1 MHRIL
6 VLLVVALLGL
16 TACGAGEDADSG
28 SGGPAESTEP
38 EPTALPDVARVVC
51 DESGARLETSSVRP
65 QPDGIH
71 FEIVNETGSERS
83 VAIQN
88 AQGTGTGM
96 GVPAGTSTQVVDVEP
111 GALTVSCTDPATEP
125 GAGEAPRGRRRGR
138 HLGLDPPGLRRAVLA
153 GRRLHPGRLRRDH
166 GPDRGREEGRR
177 GLRARA
183 RRRLRARR
191 LSRHRHHPRADGSGR
206 RADRG
211 RRPDRR
217 RHRQVAREHGHGL
230 QLPRELTDR

>member
-28 SGGPAESTEP
+28 SGRPAETTEP
-38 EPTALPDVARVVC
+38 TPTALPDVARVVC
-51 DESGARLETSSVRP
+51 DGNGARLETTSVRP

-96 GVPAGTSTQVVDVEP
+96 GVPAGTSTHVVDVEP
-111 GALTVSCTDPATEP
+111 GALTVACTDPATEP
-125 GAGEAPRGRRRGR
+125 GAGEALEVVDEDGIWVSTR
-138 HLGLDPPGLRRAVLA
+138 LGCAEQFSQVVDYIQGASGETTDPLEAAEKAVEGFGLEPDDVFERAGYPDTDTARV
-153 GRRLHPGRLRRDH
+153 RMVRD
-166 GPDRGREEGRR
+166 GEPIAVVD
-177 GLRARA
+177 LVD
-183 RRRLRARR
+183 
-191 LSRHRHHPRADGSGR
+191 DGTGKWLVSMVTGCSSL
-206 RADRG
+206 
-211 RRPDRR
+211 
-217 RHRQVAREHGHGL
+217 EN
-230 QLPRELTDR
+230 

>member
-28 SGGPAESTEP
+28 SGGPAESPEP

-51 DESGARLETSSVRP
+51 DENGARLETSSVRP

-125 GAGEAPRGRRRGR
+125 GAGEALEVVDEDGIWVSTR
-138 HLGLDPPGLRRAVLA
+138 LGCAEQFSQVVDYIQGASGETTDPIEAAKKAVEGFGLEPDDVFERAGYPDTDTTRV
-153 GRRLHPGRLRRDH
+153 RMVRD
-166 GPDRGREEGRR
+166 GEPIAVVD
-177 GLRARA
+177 LID
-183 RRRLRARR
+183 
-191 LSRHRHHPRADGSGR
+191 DGTGKWLVSMVTGCSSL
-206 RADRG
+206 
-211 RRPDRR
+211 
-217 RHRQVAREHGHGL
+217 EN
-230 QLPRELTDR
+230 

>member
-28 SGGPAESTEP
+28 SGGPAESPEP

-125 GAGEAPRGRRRGR
+125 GAGEALEVVDEDGIWVSTR
-138 HLGLDPPGLRRAVLA
+138 LGCAEQFSQVVDYIQGASGETTDPIEAAKKAVEGFGLEPDDVFERAGYPDTDTTRV
-153 GRRLHPGRLRRDH
+153 RMVRD
-166 GPDRGREEGRR
+166 GEPIAVVD
-177 GLRARA
+177 LID
-183 RRRLRARR
+183 
-191 LSRHRHHPRADGSGR
+191 DGTGKWLVSMVTGCSSL
-206 RADRG
+206 
-211 RRPDRR
+211 
-217 RHRQVAREHGHGL
+217 EN
-230 QLPRELTDR
+230 

>member
-125 GAGEAPRGRRRGR
+125 GAGEALEVVDEDGIWVSTR
-138 HLGLDPPGLRRAVLA
+138 LGCAEQFSQVDDYIQGASGETTDPIEAAKKAVEGFGLEPDDVFERAGYPDTDTTRV
-153 GRRLHPGRLRRDH
+153 RMVRD
-166 GPDRGREEGRR
+166 GEPIAVVD
-177 GLRARA
+177 LID
-183 RRRLRARR
+183 
-191 LSRHRHHPRADGSGR
+191 DGTGKWLVSMVTGCSSL
-206 RADRG
+206 
-211 RRPDRR
+211 
-217 RHRQVAREHGHGL
+217 EN
-230 QLPRELTDR
+230 

>member
-6 VLLVVALLGL
+6 ALLVVALLGL

-51 DESGARLETSSVRP
+51 DENGAHLETTSVRP

-83 VAIQN
+83 VTIQN

-125 GAGEAPRGRRRGR
+125 GAGEALEVIDEDGIWVSTR
-138 HLGLDPPGLRRAVLA
+138 LGCAEQFSQVVDYIQGASGETSDPLEAAKKAVEGFGLEPDDVFERAGYPDTDTARV
-153 GRRLHPGRLRRDH
+153 RMVRD
-166 GPDRGREEGRR
+166 GEPIAVVD
-177 GLRARA
+177 LID
-183 RRRLRARR
+183 
-191 LSRHRHHPRADGSGR
+191 DGTGKWLVSMVTGCSSL
-206 RADRG
+206 
-211 RRPDRR
+211 
-217 RHRQVAREHGHGL
+217 EN
-230 QLPRELTDR
+230 

>member
-6 VLLVVALLGL
+6 ALLVVALLGL
-16 TACGAGEDADSG
+16 TACGAGEDTDPG

-88 AQGTGTGM
+88 AQGTGIGM

-125 GAGEAPRGRRRGR
+125 GAGEALEVVDEDGIWVSTR
-138 HLGLDPPGLRRAVLA
+138 LGCAEQFSQVVDYIQGASGETTDPTEAAKKAVEGFGLEPDDVFERAGYPDTDTTRV
-153 GRRLHPGRLRRDH
+153 RMVRD
-166 GPDRGREEGRR
+166 GEPIAVVD
-177 GLRARA
+177 LID
-183 RRRLRARR
+183 
-191 LSRHRHHPRADGSGR
+191 DGTGKWLVSMVTGCSSL
-206 RADRG
+206 
-211 RRPDRR
+211 
-217 RHRQVAREHGHGL
+217 EN
-230 QLPRELTDR
+230 

>member
-6 VLLVVALLGL
+6 ALLVVALLGL
-16 TACGAGEDADSG
+16 TACGAGEDTDPG

-125 GAGEAPRGRRRGR
+125 GAGEALEVVDEDGIWVSTR
-138 HLGLDPPGLRRAVLA
+138 LGCAEQFSQVVDYIQGASGETTDPTEAAKKAVEGFGLEPDDVFERAGYPDTDTTRV
-153 GRRLHPGRLRRDH
+153 RMVRD
-166 GPDRGREEGRR
+166 GEPIAVVD
-177 GLRARA
+177 LID
-183 RRRLRARR
+183 
-191 LSRHRHHPRADGSGR
+191 DGTGKWLVSMVTGCSSL
-206 RADRG
+206 
-211 RRPDRR
+211 
-217 RHRQVAREHGHGL
+217 EN
-230 QLPRELTDR
+230 

>member
-88 AQGTGTGM
+88 TQGTGTGM

-111 GALTVSCTDPATEP
+111 GAFTVSCTDPATEP
-125 GAGEAPRGRRRGR
+125 GTGEALEVVDEDGIWVSTRLGCAEQFSQVVDYIQGASGETTDPIEAAKKAVEGFGLEPDDVFERAGYPDTDTTRVRMVRGGE
-138 HLGLDPPGLRRAVLA
+138 PIAVVDLI
-153 GRRLHPGRLRRDH
+153 D
-166 GPDRGREEGRR
+166 
-177 GLRARA
+177 
-183 RRRLRARR
+183 
-191 LSRHRHHPRADGSGR
+191 DGTGKWLVSMVTGCSSL
-206 RADRG
+206 
-211 RRPDRR
+211 
-217 RHRQVAREHGHGL
+217 EN
-230 QLPRELTDR
+230 

>member
-51 DESGARLETSSVRP
+51 DENGARLETTSVRP

-96 GVPAGTSTQVVDVEP
+96 GVPAGTSTQIVDVEP

-125 GAGEAPRGRRRGR
+125 GAGEALEVVDEDGIWVSTR
-138 HLGLDPPGLRRAVLA
+138 LGCAEQFSQVLDYIQGASGETTDPLEAAKKAVEGFGLEPDDVFERAGYPDTDTARV
-153 GRRLHPGRLRRDH
+153 RMVRD
-166 GPDRGREEGRR
+166 GEPIAVVD
-177 GLRARA
+177 LID
-183 RRRLRARR
+183 
-191 LSRHRHHPRADGSGR
+191 DGTGKWLVSMVT
-206 RADRG
+206 ACSSL
-211 RRPDRR
+211 
-217 RHRQVAREHGHGL
+217 EN
-230 QLPRELTDR
+230 